1 VTLEVNAHRVVI
13 EAAGSGEPLEISLAR
28 QSIRLCDGQ
37 TFAFAVD
44 PGRRR
49 DLMLG
54 RDEIG
59 AILADDADDIAAFER
74 GRKTSSPWL
83 KLNEDQLARL
93 DGLGEADL

>member
-1 VTLEVNAHRVVI
+1 M
-13 EAAGSGEPLEISLAR
+13 EISLAR
-28 QSIRLCDGQ
+28 QSIRLCNGQ
-37 TFAFAVD
+37 TFAFALD

-59 AILADDADDIAAFER
+59 AILADDADSIAAFER

-83 KLNEDQLARL
+83 NLSEDQLAYL
-93 DGLGEADL
+93 HGLGGADFDRCTRIRGEYQGEESPSPLR